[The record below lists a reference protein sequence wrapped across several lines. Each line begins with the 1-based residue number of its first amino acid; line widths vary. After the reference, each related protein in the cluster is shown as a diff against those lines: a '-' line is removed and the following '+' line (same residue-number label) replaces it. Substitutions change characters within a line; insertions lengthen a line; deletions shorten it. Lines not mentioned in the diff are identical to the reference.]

1 MKINI
6 SLHSIGLELR
16 AENRLR
22 YVIDFLE
29 RHSCAP
35 EGVKW
40 YFNPSTP
47 AENSVNIEYGINFQN
62 KNLRDSF
69 FVPQQNLFFI
79 KNNISNK
86 LLFANNYL
94 FGNQT
99 LFSVESQKNPTVN
112 FIDSE
117 AAQFQFDIFETIF
130 FHISRYEE
138 YFCSPKEYDEW
149 DMMRSDRQFLCVY
162 KIEKQAVVDILVYNF
177 YHALGLQAQKTRT
190 SFQMTHDID
199 GIRRWEK
206 NGFFKLLR
214 ATAGAA
220 IRRES
225 LKSFIRIYQ
234 SFFKIKFG
242 IKKDAWDT
250 FDFLLIDAPIKK
262 VIYFLTKKYHRFDA
276 QDYAVSDDKIL
287 KIIELAKK
295 KNYVVGLHPSYLS
308 HENEGFWQSEKQE
321 FESVL
326 KIKPTHSRQHYLHF
340 SMQKTPEILQ
350 INELENDSTLGY
362 QDRIGF
368 RCGTGIDYFLY
379 NFEKETKYNF
389 LETPMVVMD
398 CALLKEC
405 NYDQIL
411 FAQILFDFLAQNYF
425 FTKITFNFHNSIFD
439 DSRTDGDALKETYLQ
454 LYSHLSKHSK

>member
-6 SLHSIGLELR
+6 SLHSVGLELR
-16 AENRLR
+16 AESRLR

-29 RHSCAP
+29 RHSCAS

-40 YFNPSTP
+40 HFNPSTP
-47 AENSVNIEYGINFQN
+47 VENSVSVEYGIDLQN
-62 KNLRDSF
+62 KNLQDSF
-69 FVPQQNLFFI
+69 FIPQQKLFFL

-94 FGNQT
+94 FINQT
-99 LFSVESQKNPTVN
+99 LFSVESQKNPTAN

-117 AAQFQFDIFETIF
+117 AAQFQFDVFETIF
-130 FHISRYEE
+130 YHISRYEE

-177 YHALGLQAQKTRT
+177 YHALGLQAQKTKT

-214 ATAGAA
+214 ATVGAA

-225 LKSFIRIYQ
+225 LKNFIRLYQ
-234 SFFKIKFG
+234 SFIKIKFG
-242 IKKDAWDT
+242 NKKDAWDT
-250 FDFLLIDAPIKK
+250 FDFLLIEAPIKK
-262 VIYFLTKKYHRFDA
+262 IIYFLTKKYHRFDG
-276 QDYAVSDDKIL
+276 QDYAINDDKIL
-287 KIIELAKK
+287 KIMELAKN
-295 KNYVVGLHPSYLS
+295 KNYIIGLHPSYLS
-308 HENEGFWQSEKQE
+308 HENKTFWQSEKCE
-321 FESVL
+321 FEDQL
-326 KIKPTHSRQHYLHF
+326 KIKLTHSRQHYLHF
-340 SMQKTPEILQ
+340 SMQKTPDILQ
-350 INELENDSTLGY
+350 INEVENDSTLGY

-368 RCGTGIDYFLY
+368 RCGTGFDYFLY
-379 NFEKETKYNF
+379 NFAKETKYNF
-389 LETPMVVMD
+389 LETPMVLMD

-405 NYDQIL
+405 NYDHIL
-411 FAQILFDFLAQNYF
+411 FDQILFDFLEQNYF

-439 DSRTDGDALKETYLQ
+439 DSRTDGDGLKGTYLQ
-454 LYSHLSKHSK
+454 LCSHIVKHFK